1 MKKFAIVFIAVF
13 LLSSITAFSQ
23 IPVKTLIAIS
33 KAEDTLNFNKD
44 LEKLLA
50 DKNGKVRARA
60 ALAAGRIG
68 DERAITSLAKLSRS
82 NNSEVAAT
90 AVFAIGEIES
100 IAGADAI
107 LFLINDEKTP
117 ANVRSRAL
125 ESAGK
130 ISAANS
136 KEKQSK
142 ELSDAVL
149 QALKKKTEVK
159 APAGNEREFILLGIT
174 AALRAKP
181 EGADVVLAEFLKSDD
196 ARIRADA
203 GNALSRL
210 RAKNANDIFRKMLV
224 TETDPIAQAN
234 AARALGAAE
243 DIESEPHLIKTAVA
257 DPDLRVRVSAIRSLG
272 QLKQRT
278 SAEVLIDRG
287 RKLLPELKKNKN
299 AAEKNEL
306 LEIASALGRILAGTA
321 DEKAELFLNDLR
333 KADDFSSPETEIALA
348 RIAPAD
354 YVSSLEGI
362 VENAFGESWR
372 SSSAVFQGL
381 REIANAEGNDQAKLK
396 AKIVLLQVISQWL
409 EKDYKSEFSG
419 KAALA
424 IPDLLRAFAAFKS
437 GTTSDVVRSM
447 LASETDLFIRA
458 AAADILADQP
468 YSDENFD
475 AMQTAF
481 KRSLETDKQFNDAQ
495 LSILSAIVKLDK
507 TKAKESLTIALAA
520 PDHLVRKQARNLIKQ
535 NDLGKEFSEITEN
548 LEAVKKYDTKNG
560 TKLGQVLN
568 SEADY
573 KRAVSRRNGTVKA
586 VLTTAKGKF
595 TIELLPEDAPLTVD
609 NLIKLARSGYFNGL
623 AVHRVVPN
631 FVVQDGDPRGDGN
644 GGPGW
649 SIRCEV
655 NMVPYDRGAVGM
667 ALSGKDTGGSQW
679 FVTHS
684 PQPHLDGGYTV
695 FGRVPESEMKAVDAI
710 VRGDIISSIE
720 IIETGKQKK

>member
-609 NLIKLARSGYFNGL
+609 NFIKLARSGYFNGL

-655 NMVPYDRGAVGM
+655 NMVSYDRGAVGM